1 MSRNIGRIAA
11 VAAAVAAIGAMSIA
25 TTPAAAITE
34 PVKFTNWAVWGSL
47 TPKRLN
53 EPVVLPKG
61 STFNGTSEVTIT
73 PTEFSGTLSGN
84 ILVPPFKASLKLVGL
99 VPTTVGVTFTQVGP
113 AEGALATA
121 PAADCSNPRFG
132 TSCVKLSVDTK
143 ADVGIAAAGILGI
156 EVPTQ
161 CETSEPIAFHLSAYV
176 PIEELILQDAGP
188 HFTGTTTIP
197 TISCG
202 GLTGIPLS
210 VLLTTLMSGPENPY
224 ALNLGPNEP
233 AAPTV
238 VTQEASS
245 VSQISADLH
254 AAVDPNGEAESDC
267 HFEYGTSTSYGASA
281 PCSWRVGSGFAVY
294 APLTGLG
301 EAATYHFRAVS
312 TNTLGTSYGADQ
324 TFTTLS
330 GSPEYGQCV
339 AQKGGNYADEDCQ
352 TVAERKGVP
361 DHKGKHE
368 WVPGPAATCVA
379 QKKGEYT
386 DSSCTAKSVKARKG
400 AYERTP
406 GPVFTS
412 TSGPVTLETAALGD
426 SQVACAASTAT
437 GEVTG
442 TSTGTERITFT
453 GCEAAGKK
461 CASEGPDG
469 TPSGKAGT
477 IVTNL
482 LRTRLLGPV
491 SGQVWTELASSEHE
505 PYLAE
510 YGCEG
515 KLYRTSGSIS
525 GLQRGDVGV
534 SSATSTTRFSIE
546 EGREAEQALFTG
558 LSETGGKSWLGPDSS
573 TLTMLA
579 SNTAGTSVEIRP

>member
-1 MSRNIGRIAA
+1 MA
-11 VAAAVAAIGAMSIA
+11 VLLAAIGAMFVA
-25 TTPAAAITE
+25 TTSASAITE
-34 PVKFTNWAVWGSL
+34 PVTFTNWAVWGSL
-47 TPKRLN
+47 TPKKLN

-61 STFNGTSEVTIT
+61 STFNGTSEITIT

-84 ILVPPFKASLKLVGL
+84 ILVPPFQASLKLLGL
-99 VPTTVGVTFTQVGP
+99 IPTTVGVTFTQVG
-113 AEGALATA
+113 AADGTLTTA

-132 TSCVKLSVDTK
+132 IACAKLTVDTK
-143 ADVGIAAAGILGI
+143 ANLGITAAGILGI
-156 EVPTQ
+156 EIPTQ
-161 CETSEPIAFHLSAYV
+161 CETSEPATFNLSAYL
-176 PIEELILQDAGP
+176 PIGELVLQEAGP

-197 TISCG
+197 SISCDG
-202 GLTGIPLS
+202 GLLGLPLS
-210 VLLTTLMSGPENPY
+210 ALLSALMSGPENPY

-238 VTQEASS
+238 ATQEASS

-254 AAVDPNGEAESDC
+254 ATVDPNGEAESDC
-267 HFEYGTSTSYGASA
+267 HFEYGTSTSYGTSA
-281 PCSWRVGSGFAVY
+281 PCSWRVGAGFAVY
-294 APLTGLG
+294 APLTGLS
-301 EAATYHFRAVS
+301 ENTTYHVRAVS

-339 AQKGGNYADEDCQ
+339 AQKDGNYADGNCQ
-352 TVAERKGVP
+352 TVAEKKGVP
-361 DHKGKHE
+361 DHKGKYE

-386 DSSCTAKSVKARKG
+386 NSSCTTKSVKARKG
-400 AYERTP
+400 TYEKTP

-412 TSGPVTLETAALGD
+412 TTGPVTLETAALGV
-426 SQVACAASTAT
+426 SQVTCAASTAT

-442 TSTGTERITFT
+442 TSTGTERITLT
-453 GCEAAGKK
+453 GCEASGKK
-461 CASEGPDG
+461 CTSEGPNG

-491 SGQVWTELASSEHE
+491 SGQVWIELASSEHE

-510 YGCEG
+510 FGCEG
-515 KLYRTSGSIS
+515 KLYRTRGSLSGVQS
-525 GLQRGDVGV
+525 GDVNV
-534 SSATSTTRFSIE
+534 SSLTSTTRFSVE
-546 EGREAEQALFTG
+546 EGKEAEQALFTA
-558 LSETGGKSWLGPDSS
+558 LSETGGKSWSAAESS
-573 TLTMLA
+573 TAVMLA
-579 SNTAGTSVEIRP
+579 SNTAGTNVEIKP